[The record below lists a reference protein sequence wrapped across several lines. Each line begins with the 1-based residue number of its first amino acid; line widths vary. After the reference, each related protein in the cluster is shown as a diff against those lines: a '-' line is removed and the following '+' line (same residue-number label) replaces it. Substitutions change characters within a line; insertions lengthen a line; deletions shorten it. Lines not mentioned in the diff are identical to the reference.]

1 MYPHP
6 PALPVGVTDAIYLD
20 NLIFKLQVQVEC
32 AIERERERKRGGELA
47 NAHGLTHT
55 ATPMPPLPPSFCCR
69 HCSSLKPFRTA
80 ARCLESNQT
89 IRHINKRHQKTEKSE
104 RNKRQLNEDIVRH
117 MEPREKGWAWQRHWW
132 DEVSIFSQ
140 VSSADFHFHRMQLNA
155 SFAPLFFL
163 FFFLCLLS
171 VAATKVSQ
179 TTLKCI
185 YKCKNERGAAAQRS
199 AVIAR
204 RLEVGKV

>member
-1 MYPHP
+1 MRHR
-6 PALPVGVTDAIYLD
+6 GR
-20 NLIFKLQVQVEC
+20 
-32 AIERERERKRGGELA
+32 ERERERGGELA

-55 ATPMPPLPPSFCCR
+55 ATPMPPLPPLFLLLLPETLSYCCA
-69 HCSSLKPFRTA
+69 LPGIQ
-80 ARCLESNQT
+80 LDNQT
-89 IRHINKRHQKTEKSE
+89 HKQKAPKNRKE
-104 RNKRQLNEDIVRH
+104 RTKQKAAQWRYCAAYEA
-117 MEPREKGWAWQRHWW
+117 KGEWEAWQRHWW

-155 SFAPLFFL
+155 SFAPLFFF

-185 YKCKNERGAAAQRS
+185 YKWKNERGAAAQRR
-199 AVIAR
+199 AAR
-204 RLEVGKV
+204 SLLDV

>member
-1 MYPHP
+1 M
-6 PALPVGVTDAIYLD
+6 GVTDAIYLD

-32 AIERERERKRGGELA
+32 AIARERVKKGRRTGQRPWVNTYCHA
-47 NAHGLTHT
+47 QA
-55 ATPMPPLPPSFCCR
+55 A
-69 HCSSLKPFRTA
+69 TA
-80 ARCLESNQT
+80 AQPLLPSLLLPETLSHCCALPGIQLDNQT
-89 IRHINKRHQKTEKSE
+89 HKQKAPKNRKE
-104 RNKRQLNEDIVRH
+104 RTKQKAAQWRYCAAYGA
-117 MEPREKGWAWQRHWW
+117 KGEWGAWQRHWW

-185 YKCKNERGAAAQRS
+185 YKCKNERGAAAQRR
-199 AVIAR
+199 AAR
-204 RLEVGKV
+204 SLLDV